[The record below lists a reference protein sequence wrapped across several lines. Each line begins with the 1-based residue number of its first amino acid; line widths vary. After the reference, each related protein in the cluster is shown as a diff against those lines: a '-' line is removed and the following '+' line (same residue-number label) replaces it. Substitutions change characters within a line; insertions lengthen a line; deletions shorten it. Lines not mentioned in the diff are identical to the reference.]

1 MCHAHR
7 SSTRP
12 TWSRK
17 IKSFVRTQDPPVSD
31 GARPRVTASVRHFS
45 RVCRGPTIKWPRGPS
60 RLGVEAFSE
69 SHPEHSRSFQK
80 HAREGRRERAVGE
93 KRTMESA
100 GSGSGHAATPVRYV
114 ALPPPRGVRDGGGW
128 NVLVPESMASE
139 WTVAHV
145 RGVVRVASRGGGAPE
160 VSVDMAALQAALN
173 GRRRGDDDPD
183 LHLRPER
190 GGGRDAL
197 TPVRYVALLLPRG
210 VRDGGWNILVP
221 EAMASE
227 WTVVHVP
234 AAAGVVRVA
243 SRGGGAPE
251 VSVNMAALQAALNGP
266 RRGDDPDHLH
276 LRSGHS
282 GVGGGVA
289 ERGGGGG
296 AGGPCYVPVVFVLNT
311 SKEAEKKE
319 HQARMI
325 SLLMLSTFA
334 VYLLYAMQHIS
345 KDTFLTVEL
354 LQFVGHIVMWAVASR
369 VARSTNRSEPRLVP
383 RSFIT
388 VTKKNA

>member
-1 MCHAHR
+1 
-7 SSTRP
+7 
-12 TWSRK
+12 
-17 IKSFVRTQDPPVSD
+17 
-31 GARPRVTASVRHFS
+31 
-45 RVCRGPTIKWPRGPS
+45 
-60 RLGVEAFSE
+60 
-69 SHPEHSRSFQK
+69 
-80 HAREGRRERAVGE
+80 
-93 KRTMESA
+93 MESA

-160 VSVDMAALQAALN
+160 VSVDMAALN

-234 AAAGVVRVA
+234 AAAGVVRAA

-251 VSVNMAALQAALNGP
+251 VSVDMAALQAALN
-266 RRGDDPDHLH
+266 
-276 LRSGHS
+276 
-282 GVGGGVA
+282 GGVA

-319 HQARMI
+319 HQARI

-369 VARSTNRSEPRLVP
+369 VSRSTNRSEPRLVP

>member
-1 MCHAHR
+1 
-7 SSTRP
+7 
-12 TWSRK
+12 
-17 IKSFVRTQDPPVSD
+17 
-31 GARPRVTASVRHFS
+31 
-45 RVCRGPTIKWPRGPS
+45 
-60 RLGVEAFSE
+60 
-69 SHPEHSRSFQK
+69 
-80 HAREGRRERAVGE
+80 
-93 KRTMESA
+93 MESA